1 MDAFSLEAFSRAG
14 EALDA
19 TQRHSPGLSDAVV
32 EPQLRPVPGA
42 RSFELPKAVFVAMG
56 AAYAAFVAEMAV
68 AFGGGEG
75 MPLVLAIC
83 VVYMAMYLGI
93 PAVFGR
99 VDTGIRQPLLDWARL
114 RSSGLDTIDGRVSA
128 GGVLAQVLIVPACL
142 AAFGLAIL
150 VIVATL

>member
-1 MDAFSLEAFSRAG
+1 MNAYSLEAFSRAG

-19 TQRHSPGLSDAVV
+19 PQRHSPGLTGAVV
-32 EPQLRPVPGA
+32 EPPRQSVPGP
-42 RSFELPKAVFVAMG
+42 RSFELPKGVFVAMG
-56 AAYAAFVAEMAV
+56 AAYAAFIVEMAV
-68 AFGGGEG
+68 AFGDGSG

-93 PAVFGR
+93 PAVFGK
-99 VDTGIRQPLLDWARL
+99 VNTGMRQPRLDWARL
-114 RSSGLDTIDGRVSA
+114 RASGLDTIDGRVGA

>member
-1 MDAFSLEAFSRAG
+1 MNAYSLEAFSRAG
-14 EALDA
+14 EALDVA
-19 TQRHSPGLSDAVV
+19 LRHSPGLSGAVV
-32 EPQLRPVPGA
+32 EPQLQPVPGA
-42 RSFELPKAVFVAMG
+42 RSFELPKGVFVAMG

-75 MPLVLAIC
+75 MPLLFVIC

-93 PAVFGR
+93 PAVFGK
-99 VDTGIRQPLLDWARL
+99 VDTGIRQPSLDWARL
-114 RSSGLDTIDGRVSA
+114 RASGLDTIDGRVSA

-150 VIVATL
+150 VIVSTL